1 MKKAVK
7 MVLRPVAVFWK
18 SLTSVRR
25 FIGNVVFLILIVL
38 AGSLFFG
45 DRGPKLPES
54 AVLVLDPAGSIV
66 EQTTETLLSHQI
78 LGEGALSETLLRD
91 VVDGIDQAAADRRI
105 KGILLELDR
114 LEGTGLSKLQEIGA
128 ALMRFRTSGKFVIA
142 RSDFFSQREYYL
154 AVHADRV
161 YLHPMGLV
169 MLTGFGVFHNYYKTA
184 LDKLM
189 VRFHVFK
196 VGTYKSALEP
206 FTRND
211 MSDNDRQANAALLT
225 ALWENYK
232 KAVSS
237 RRGLSA
243 AAIDDY
249 ISGFP
254 THLAAVGGDAA
265 QLAVKFGLVDD
276 LKTRDEVDAE
286 LVELVGKNRKTG
298 RFNRIGFADY
308 VDTLRVSKPKGDP
321 KVAVVVARGT
331 IREGVQPAG
340 SIGGE
345 SLSALIRATR
355 EDRAV
360 KALVVRIDSPGGSA
374 FASELIRR
382 EIELTRRSGK
392 PVVVSMSS
400 TAASGGYWIASAAD
414 EIWAYPTTV
423 TGSIGIF
430 GAFPTFEESLKALG
444 INNDGFGTTPLADA
458 FNPNRPM
465 NALAAAAL
473 QQIIEQGYRTFI
485 RTVAQGR
492 NLAEAEVEGL
502 AQGRIWSGE
511 AAVSLGLVDKIGNLQ
526 DAVRS
531 AAEKAGLSNYQIDYA
546 EPELTARERVMK
558 QLNRLLLS
566 VKQDLFPRSVMGFGQ
581 AAVGREWMELLQLV
595 DSRGIYAF
603 CPNCFQPE

>member
-1 MKKAVK
+1 MPNAFKIVF
-7 MVLRPVAVFWK
+7 RPVTLFWRA
-18 SLTSVRR
+18 LTSVRR

-38 AGSLFFG
+38 AGALLWG

-66 EQTTETLLSHQI
+66 EQTTETLLANQI
-78 LGEGALSETLLRD
+78 LGEDMLAETLLRD
-91 VVDGIDQAAADRRI
+91 VIDGIDQAGADRRI
-105 KGILLELDR
+105 KGILLDLDR

-128 ALMRFRTSGKFVIA
+128 ALMRFRASGKFIIA
-142 RSDFFSQREYYL
+142 RSDYFSQREYYL

-169 MLTGFGVFHNYYKTA
+169 MLTGFGAYRNYYKSA

-206 FTRND
+206 FTRDD
-211 MSDNDRQANAALLT
+211 MSEHDRRANSALLT

-232 KAVSS
+232 KDVSA
-237 RRGLSA
+237 RRGLNP

-249 ISGFP
+249 ISGFA
-254 THLAAVGGDAA
+254 THLAAAGGDAA
-265 QLAVKFGLVDD
+265 QLAVKFGLVDE
-276 LKTRDEVDAE
+276 LKTRDQVDAE
-286 LVELVGKNRKTG
+286 LIDLVGKDRKTQG
-298 RFNRIGFADY
+298 FSRIGLADY
-308 VDTLRVSKPKGDP
+308 VDTLRAKKPVGET

-331 IREGVQPAG
+331 IRDGNQPAG
-340 SIGGE
+340 SIGAE
-345 SLSALIRATR
+345 SLSVQIRKTR
-355 EDRAV
+355 RDEAV
-360 KALVVRIDSPGGSA
+360 KALVLRIDSPGGSA

-382 EIELTRRSGK
+382 EIELTRGSGK

-400 TAASGGYWIASAAD
+400 TAASGGYWIATAAD

-430 GAFPTFEESLKALG
+430 GAFPTFEESLRALG
-444 INNDGFGTTPLADA
+444 VNNDGFGTTPLADA

-465 NALAAAAL
+465 NPLVAAAL

-492 NLAEAEVEGL
+492 NLAEADVERL
-502 AQGRIWSGE
+502 AEGRVWSGE
-511 AAVSLGLVDKIGNLQ
+511 AALGLGLVDKIGNLQ
-526 DAVRS
+526 DAVQS
-531 AAEKAGLSNYQIDYA
+531 AAEKAGISNYQVDFV
-546 EPELTARERVMK
+546 EPELSARERLLK
-558 QLNRLLLS
+558 QLNRVYAS
-566 VKQDLFPRSVMGFGQ
+566 VKQEVMNRSVIGI
-581 AAVGREWMELLQLV
+581 GREWAGREWLELMQMV

-603 CPNCFQPE
+603 CPDCFQPE